1 MPTRRAMLM
10 QAAVFSALPG
20 LGFAQTRGL
29 SLPLEPTPACT
40 DGHEATPAQTE
51 GPYYTPRSPL
61 RSSLR
66 EAGIAGVPL
75 KVGGYVLTRDCRPL
89 AGALVDLWQ
98 ADGNGRYDNDGYR
111 LRGHQRTDAE
121 GRWQMET
128 VVPGLYPGR
137 TRHIHV
143 KVQPEGGRLLTTQL
157 YFPDEPG
164 NRRDR
169 IFDRRLL
176 MTVAGDETGRIAR
189 FDFVMDMPAG

>member
-10 QAAVFSALPG
+10 QAAVFSALPA

-40 DGHEATPAQTE
+40 DGHDATPAQTE

-66 EAGIAGVPL
+66 EPGIEGAPL

-143 KVQPEGGRLLTTQL
+143 KVQPEGGRILTTQL

-176 MTVAGDETGRIAR
+176 MTVAGDEAGRIAR
-189 FDFVMDMPAG
+189 FDFVMDAPAG